1 MTRTERSRYNSEM
14 PPVQQNVTISIFLNS
29 IMIKIPWLKGP
40 SIMILF
46 PNIAKLFVLKTPC
59 SLEERFFDIE

>member
-1 MTRTERSRYNSEM
+1 ML
-14 PPVQQNVTISIFLNS
+14 PVPQNVTISIFPNS
-29 IMIKIPWLKGP
+29 IMTKILWLKGP